1 MWLLWFAKPD
11 IISTLKVNP
20 GVTLI
25 ENISECALFWTLEHN
40 LDLFQHLKINQTIKK
55 LQIFQHQDSNPS
67 LLTEIPEFNYKVNL

>member
-40 LDLFQHLKINQTIKK
+40 LGLFQHLKINQDNQKI
-55 LQIFQHQDSNPS
+55 
-67 LLTEIPEFNYKVNL
+67 VNFPASGFEP